1 MYWAF
6 NMKNLKHILFFFL
19 VSHVYFGGTFAQSKQ
34 TDSLYLIINS
44 NVETREKI
52 KAYTALTNIQ
62 STKNF
67 DECLELVNDG
77 RKLAARFKDSAAL
90 AYFDNI
96 AGVAYY
102 FKGSYDS
109 AAVLYQRSL
118 AKTRATG
125 DLKALA
131 GLLNDIGRLYRKT
144 KDLDRSLSYYDEA
157 LNIYRNLKN
166 EDGIA
171 TILNESGVVFEYK
184 GDYPEAISRYK
195 ESLAIREK
203 MNDSLGI
210 SYSYSF
216 LGGVYNL
223 QKDFDNAKKHH
234 EYALE
239 IRKKLKDSFA
249 IVLTLSDMGVMYKD
263 MGQFD
268 QSIDYFSLS
277 NAFAEA
283 MRYPQLLL
291 ENYRTM
297 AELEEKRDRPGQAL
311 MYMKRFGALKD
322 SLFNAEKVKQIEELN
337 TKYETEKKEQQL
349 QLQEAQLSRKNILIF
364 GISLGGL
371 LLIIAGLSIYRRK
384 QVQNKLALQETI
396 NIEQEKAARAVIE
409 AEENERKRI
418 AAELHDGVGQMMSA
432 AKMNLSVFESELP
445 FADDAQKKS
454 FENVIN
460 LVDLSCKEVR
470 SVSHQMM
477 PNALLKKG
485 LADAIREFIDRIDHR
500 VIQVSLHAEGLREKL
515 DANTETVLYRVI
527 QECVNNVL
535 KHAQA
540 SRLDISLIK
549 DTDGI
554 SVTIED
560 NGKGFDASKIKDAEG
575 IGVKNIRSRV
585 QFLKGTVE
593 FDSSPGQGTLVA
605 IHIPGA

>member
-1 MYWAF
+1 
-6 NMKNLKHILFFFL
+6 MKNLQLFFVCSIAAMFC
-19 VSHVYFGGTFAQSKQ
+19 GKNATGQSNQ
-34 TDSLYLIINS
+34 IDSLYGVIRTS
-44 NVETREKI
+44 DKQEEKI
-52 KAYTALTNIQ
+52 KAYKALSNILA
-62 STKNF
+62 TKNF
-67 DECLELVNDG
+67 DECLQLVTDG
-77 RKLAARFKDSAAL
+77 RKLASRIKDSAAM
-90 AYFDNI
+90 AYFDNK

-118 AKTRATG
+118 ANTRRNA
-125 DLKALA
+125 DQKALA
-131 GLLNDIGRLYRKT
+131 ALLNDIGRLYRKT
-144 KDLDRSLSYYDEA
+144 KDLDRSLTFYNEA
-157 LNIYRNLKN
+157 LDIYRKLKDD
-166 EDGIA
+166 DGIA

-184 GDYPEAISRYK
+184 ADYPEAISRYK

-223 QKDFDNAKKHH
+223 QKDFDNARKHH
-234 EYALE
+234 EYALD

-249 IVLTLSDMGVMYKD
+249 IVLTLSDLGVMYKD
-263 MGQFD
+263 MGQYD
-268 QSIDYFSLS
+268 ASIQYFSQC
-277 NAFAEA
+277 NALAEA
-283 MRYPQLLL
+283 MGYPQMLL

-297 AELEEKRDRPGQAL
+297 AELEEGRKRPEQAL
-311 MYMKRFGALKD
+311 IYLKRYGALKD
-322 SLFNAEKVKQIEELN
+322 SLLNSEKIKQIEELN

-349 QLQEAQLSRKNILIF
+349 KLQQAQISRKNILIW

-371 LLIIAGLSIYRRK
+371 LLIVAGFSMYRRK
-384 QVQNKLALQETI
+384 QAQNKLALQETI

-432 AKMNLSVFESELP
+432 AKMNLSAFESELA
-445 FADDAQKKS
+445 FTNDLQKKS

-460 LVDLSCKEVR
+460 LVDMSCKEVR

-485 LADAIREFIDRIDHR
+485 LADAVREFIDRIDHR

-535 KHAQA
+535 KHAEA

-549 DTDGI
+549 DADGI
-554 SVTIED
+554 SATIED
-560 NGKGFDASKIKDAEG
+560 NGKGFDAAKLKEAEG

-605 IHIPGA
+605 IHIPSA